1 MIYNL
6 TDPAHPVFIRDWA
19 LDGQQPGG
27 TPPPHYTAVP
37 SIHGPI
43 STGPGKRVY
52 FAYGTSSNGA
62 MQIVDRDK
70 LFTTSPT
77 DYKSAELGLL
87 DMSPT
92 WGAHTSFPIGKIA
105 VTDWAANTE
114 NVRDFVVVTSE
125 ETYLRGGHFSM
136 EGMLTQIQEALE
148 AGARL
153 GFPLT
158 RLLGHP
164 ELVLEDLSGVNL
176 SGVNEFIEYEMRLN
190 DVLPSYDDPVI
201 CLYDTNLLNGTLA
214 VDILRTHPV
223 AIIGGLLYEN
233 PFFVP
238 PQEFLRQ
245 VLQRS
250 GAQVTLG
257 DLRIEGALAQG
268 FFALANDLISVLALP
283 AMWGGKEAAQIVC
296 TLLDVLVACCV
307 WTLPMRNSRI
317 RLMKSPLR
325 WSASRSRGIH

>member
-1 MIYNL
+1 M
-6 TDPAHPVFIRDWA
+6 TS
-19 LDGQQPGG
+19 
-27 TPPPHYTAVP
+27 TAA
-37 SIHGPI
+37 PI
-43 STGPGKRVY
+43 PFAGSMLGKYRHACA
-52 FAYGTSSNGA
+52 FF
-62 MQIVDRDK
+62 Q
-70 LFTTSPT
+70 SPQEEYAT
-77 DYKSAELGLL
+77 LL
-87 DMSPT
+87 P
-92 WGAHTSFPIGKIA
+92 F
-105 VTDWAANTE
+105 
-114 NVRDFVVVTSE
+114 VRDGLERGERAYHILPSKQRAEYLEQLRSAGIDVATAQQRGQLNVVTSE

-245 VLQRS
+245 LQQRS
-250 GAQVTLG
+250 GAPLEH
-257 DLRIEGALAQG
+257 REG
-268 FFALANDLISVLALP
+268 
-283 AMWGGKEAAQIVC
+283 
-296 TLLDVLVACCV
+296 
-307 WTLPMRNSRI
+307 
-317 RLMKSPLR
+317 
-325 WSASRSRGIH
+325 